1 MSAWTIYWVLILDNV
16 QRGLFVTITAIL
28 VSIGVCFF
36 ACCAHTADAKEADAA
51 RAFAKWSRWSLRG
64 IWLTFILLLANIFL
78 PSTKQ
83 MATIL
88 VLPAIVNDERVQHE
102 ASELYE
108 LAK

>member
-1 MSAWTIYWVLILDNV
+1 MSAWTIYWVLILDDV
-16 QRGLFVTITAIL
+16 QRGLLGLIALIM
-28 VSIGVCFF
+28 VSIGVWFIV
-36 ACCAHTADAKEADAA
+36 CCADAEDAKEADVA
-51 RAFAKWSRWSLRG
+51 RAFAKWSRWSFRG
-64 IWLTFILLLANIFL
+64 VWLTFILLLAIVFL